1 MQGKKLFLDF
11 QGNLRGGVHSYPH
24 VQFAAWKVNK
34 EKLHQRYFPATYLKL
49 FTTSILPDQLLIK
62 LPYQLRGN
70 TALIWVLMCCSMQLF
85 AMPVTVSTFNAII
98 CDVCHSQYTLINQ
111 YINIWS
117 YSPVGSFFQPQN
129 TLNFNDG
136 LSHLGNL
143 HLLVSLPLSE
153 SKDQE

>member
-1 MQGKKLFLDF
+1 
-11 QGNLRGGVHSYPH
+11 
-24 VQFAAWKVNK
+24 
-34 EKLHQRYFPATYLKL
+34 
-49 FTTSILPDQLLIK
+49 
-62 LPYQLRGN
+62 
-70 TALIWVLMCCSMQLF
+70 MCCSMQLF

-129 TLNFNDG
+129 TLNFNHG
-136 LSHLGNL
+136 LSYLGNL

-153 SKDQE
+153 SKDQEQVSLPYIQLPFQNVTVARADTCPFKHHEDKTKSEYCQNVYCRVFAMFHYGFFCS